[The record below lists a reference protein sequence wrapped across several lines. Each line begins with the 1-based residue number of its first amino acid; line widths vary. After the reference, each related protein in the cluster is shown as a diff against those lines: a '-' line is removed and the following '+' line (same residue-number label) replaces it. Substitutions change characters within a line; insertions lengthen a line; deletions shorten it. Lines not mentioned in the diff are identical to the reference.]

1 MALVTMNPSSDD
13 DAASSSFLQLYL
25 PLVPLACISPDWFFR
40 AVRNHLY
47 PPDHLLVIERNHLD
61 QKAAAKGLAP
71 TGNDKRPSSIP
82 LPPTTGLIGSKTT
95 RDLDKAISESGA
107 SKQAMVKTAF
117 DNQQRVNKGY
127 VPPYDP
133 QSQFYNVLSNGQM
146 VASGPGAQGGGR
158 NPVLQ
163 TLDAQFASQAS
174 SARSGNVSMG
184 HISNPYRGKHPFGG
198 VSSVSA
204 YMDSCAGDRTS
215 NPRMDSAAAGTYPL
229 PHAAPSRSIDTTDP
243 AQVIVANPHLTE
255 PEAQI
260 LSAYASALDK

>member
-1 MALVTMNPSSDD
+1 VATDPSSDD
-13 DAASSSFLQLYL
+13 DAAFPSFLQLYL

-61 QKAAAKGLAP
+61 QKAAATGLAP
-71 TGNDKRPSSIP
+71 TGNGNNPKSTP
-82 LPPTTGLIGSKTT
+82 LPPTSGLIGSKKA
-95 RDLDKAISESGA
+95 RDLDKAMSESGA
-107 SKQAMVKTAF
+107 SKKAMVMTAF

-146 VASGPGAQGGGR
+146 VASGPGALGGGR

-174 SARSGNVSMG
+174 SARSGYASVGNIG
-184 HISNPYRGKHPFGG
+184 NPYRGKHPFGG
-198 VSSVSA
+198 VSSISPYV
-204 YMDSCAGDRTS
+204 DSGASGRTS
-215 NPRMDSAAAGTYPL
+215 NPLMASAAGTYP
-229 PHAAPSRSIDTTDP
+229 AAPSRSIDTTDP